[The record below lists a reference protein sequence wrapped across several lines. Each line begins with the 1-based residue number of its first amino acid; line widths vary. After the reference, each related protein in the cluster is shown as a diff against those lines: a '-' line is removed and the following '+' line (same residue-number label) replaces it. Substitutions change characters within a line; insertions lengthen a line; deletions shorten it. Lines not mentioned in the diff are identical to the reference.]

1 MNQSSDV
8 NAELQQVSAY
18 PTKQEMNQK
27 DVALL
32 NEQENSC
39 CTPKKQAAEAQRK

>member
-32 NEQENSC
+32 NEQEDNC
-39 CTPKKQAAEAQRK
+39 CTPKKQATEAQRK